1 MAKCEQ
7 KNNQQRFQW
16 LQVKIKIM
24 NTNYQ
29 TKSGCK
35 GTSSLEARVEIAI
48 FYYKSLHCDLD
59 TEDSE
64 PLFLHWH
71 SGSWCCI
78 TIPSLVSKWSTLTI
92 THIHQ
97 ALQPPHPWSQKS
109 QQHPPIYS
117 YISSLSPTKLTAATP
132 STWQN
137 MRMLRWVQGGD
148 EAEERKKY
156 LPFKFHFSD
165 TFLKNELIKNGC
177 MKLSCSQ
184 KKKKKK
190 VTFDTG
196 MTWKSQTEKCTTQAK
211 LHMALMK
218 KLSGTWWVLITA

>member
-1 MAKCEQ
+1 M
-7 KNNQQRFQW
+7 
-16 LQVKIKIM
+16 IY
-24 NTNYQ
+24 YQ
-29 TKSGCK
+29 TKFGCK
-35 GTSSLEARVEIAI
+35 RTSSLEDTVEIVI
-48 FYYKSLHCDLD
+48 FWLYKPSLW
-59 TEDSE
+59 
-64 PLFLHWH
+64 PWHWRQITNFSAGH